1 MKYRLLSGA
10 IAALLAGQANAA
22 GFQLAETSASGLGRA
37 FAGEAAI
44 ADNAAAQGRN
54 PALLT
59 QLEGRQLSVG
69 AILVA
74 PDVATEGTI
83 THPHLNPD
91 MSLGMRTID
100 ASEDDLVPNAVVPN
114 FFYSNRLSE
123 RWAYGLAINSNYGL
137 KSELPATHPAAIFG
151 SNTEITTV
159 EFNPNIAFAVNEQ
172 FSLGA
177 GVRFVYGDG
186 AISGTVPG
194 WVADADVAPLLGM
207 VGLPPVAPG
216 TELKSLSG
224 DDYAWGYKLGATWQ
238 PAKGHTIG
246 LSYHSEV
253 ELNLEGDAGGLLYAP
268 DGMAKPGQLA
278 LTLPAFAE
286 LASSHQLTDAW
297 RLSASI
303 NWTQWS
309 RFDDLVAEFPD
320 GSSDLVK
327 AEQFEDNW
335 RFAVGTDYRLNDKM
349 VVRAGVAY
357 DMTAVED
364 EHRTLSIPDSNRLW
378 FSTGM
383 GYAFSDRL
391 NLDLAVTYI
400 HSQGDAP
407 ISESFTV
414 GEATLA
420 QFNGEVTG
428 SVWLAGAQ
436 LSYKL

>member
-1 MKYRLLSGA
+1 MKYRMLSGV
-10 IAALLAGQANAA
+10 IAAALAGQAHAA
-22 GFQLAETSASGLGRA
+22 GFQLAETSATGLGRA

-59 QLEGRQLSVG
+59 QLEGRQLSAG
-69 AILVA
+69 AIFVA
-74 PDVATEGTI
+74 PDVAAEGTI
-83 THPHLNPD
+83 SHPHLTAD
-91 MSLGMRTID
+91 GVAMKTVAAD
-100 ASEDDLVPNAVVPN
+100 AGDLVPNAWVPN
-114 FFYSNRLSE
+114 FFYSNRLND

-151 SNTEITTV
+151 SNTEITTI
-159 EFNPNIAFAVNEQ
+159 EFNPNLAFKVNERL
-172 FSLGA
+172 SLGA

-186 AISGTVPG
+186 AISGTAPG
-194 WVADADVAPLLGM
+194 WVADPDVAPLLGM
-207 VGLPPVAPG
+207 IGLPPVAPG
-216 TELKSLSG
+216 TELKALSG

-238 PAKGHTIG
+238 PAPGHTLG

-268 DGMAKPGQLA
+268 DGLARPGKLG

-297 RLSASI
+297 RLSASV

-320 GSSDLVK
+320 GSTDLVK
-327 AEQFEDNW
+327 EEEFKDNW
-335 RFAVGTDYRLNDKM
+335 RVAIGSDYRLNEQL
-349 VVRAGVAY
+349 VLRGGVAY
-357 DMTAVED
+357 DRTAVD
-364 EHRTLSIPDSNRLW
+364 DAHRTLSIPDSNRLW
-378 FSTGM
+378 FSTGL
-383 GYAFSDRL
+383 GYAFSERL
-391 NLDLAVTYI
+391 TLDLAVTYI

-407 ISESFTV
+407 ITETFEVDGT
-414 GEATLA
+414 ALA
-420 QFNGEVTG
+420 QYNGEVTG

>member
-1 MKYRLLSGA
+1 MKYRLLSGV
-10 IAALLAGQANAA
+10 IAGLLASQANAA
-22 GFQLAETSASGLGRA
+22 GFQLAETSATGLGRA

-74 PDVATEGTI
+74 PDVAADGTI

-91 MSLGMRTID
+91 MTVGMRTID

-114 FFYSNRLSE
+114 FFYSNRLSD

-137 KSELPATHPAAIFG
+137 KSELPATHAAAIFG
-151 SNTEITTV
+151 SNTEITTI
-159 EFNPNIAFAVNEQ
+159 EFNPNLAFKVNEQ
-172 FSLGA
+172 LSLGA

-186 AISGTVPG
+186 AISGTAPG
-194 WVADADVAPLLGM
+194 WVADADVAPLLGTI
-207 VGLPPVAPG
+207 GLGGLQPG
-216 TELKSLSG
+216 DEIKNLSG

-246 LSYHSEV
+246 FSYHSEV
-253 ELNLEGDAGGLLYAP
+253 ELNLEGDAMGPGFDLKPGL
-268 DGMAKPGQLA
+268 AKPGQLA

-286 LASSHQLTDAW
+286 LASSHQLTNAW
-297 RLSASI
+297 RVSASI

-309 RFDDLVAEFPD
+309 KFDDLVAEFPD
-320 GSSDLVK
+320 GSTNLVK
-327 AEQFEDNW
+327 EEQFEDNW
-335 RFAVGTDYRLNDKM
+335 RFAVGTDYRINDKM
-349 VVRAGVAY
+349 LVRAGVAY

-391 NLDLAVTYI
+391 NLDLALTYI

-407 ISESFTV
+407 ITESLGDLIV
-414 GEATLA
+414 Y
-420 QFNGEVTG
+420 NGEVTG

>member
-1 MKYRLLSGA
+1 MKYRLLSGV
-10 IAALLAGQANAA
+10 IAGLLASQANAA
-22 GFQLAETSASGLGRA
+22 GFQLAETSATGLGRA

-44 ADNAAAQGRN
+44 ADNASAQGRN

-74 PDVATEGTI
+74 PDVAAKGTI
-83 THPHLNPD
+83 THPALTAEG
-91 MSLGMRTID
+91 LGAKTI
-100 ASEDDLVPNAVVPN
+100 AANEDDLVPNAVVPN
-114 FFYSNRLSE
+114 FFYSNRLND
-123 RWAYGLAINSNYGL
+123 RWAYGLAVNSNYGL
-137 KSELPATHPAAIFG
+137 KSELPVAHPASIFG
-151 SNTEITTV
+151 SNTEITTI
-159 EFNPNIAFAVNEQ
+159 EFNPNLAFAVSEQ

-194 WVADADVAPLLGM
+194 WVADPAVQPLLAALQ
-207 VGLPPVAPG
+207 LPPVAPG

-238 PAKGHTIG
+238 PVQGHTIG

-268 DGMAKPGQLA
+268 DGLAKPGKLS

-297 RLSASI
+297 RLSASV

-327 AEQFEDNW
+327 AEEFEDNW
-335 RFAVGTDYRLNDKM
+335 RFAVGTDYRLSDKM

-378 FSTGM
+378 LSTGM
-383 GYAFSDRL
+383 GYAFSERL
-391 NLDLAVTYI
+391 NLDLALTYI

-407 ISESFTV
+407 INEAFKV
-414 GEATLA
+414 GDMTLA